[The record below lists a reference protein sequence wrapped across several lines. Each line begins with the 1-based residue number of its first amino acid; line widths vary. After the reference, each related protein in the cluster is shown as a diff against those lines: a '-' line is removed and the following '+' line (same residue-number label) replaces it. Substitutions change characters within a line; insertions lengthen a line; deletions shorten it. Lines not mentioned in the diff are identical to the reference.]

1 MKEKTSS
8 YKSMNYKLLESL
20 KTKNISLPDEFIYE
34 LLIERLSKSLI
45 DYKQQLKHRHKEMSL
60 SDLITHFIIEDT
72 NRKESVAAR
81 TKAMPATEN
90 MIKDKLF
97 HKGDVNKNDHNNK
110 KKYKHNN
117 LCIAPSNP
125 IPCALVIVC
134 FKSIRP

>member
-1 MKEKTSS
+1 M
-8 YKSMNYKLLESL
+8 
-20 KTKNISLPDEFIYE
+20 P
-34 LLIERLSKSLI
+34 
-45 DYKQQLKHRHKEMSL
+45 L

-90 MIKDKLF
+90 MIQDKLF

-117 LCIAPSNP
+117 LCVAPSNP
-125 IPCALVIVC
+125 IPCALASNPS
-134 FKSIRP
+134 FKKK